1 MAELDIG
8 NNYAVRQFIGEF
20 FENMAAKIFEA
31 KPIPAR
37 NFTKGEVHP
46 DLSCEKLDAW
56 LEVKATQE
64 SRYFKVYVSQV
75 EKYRELLRPVSFPH
89 SRLWYVFF
97 THTVFKISE
106 TYAEKTI
113 EDLSRDLVRSVSRIV
128 VLDFSVVDTLSR
140 QLKVLKEWT
149 EFGFPPFLKWDH
161 KINREFMEGPKN
173 KLIQIGLRPSDYAIK
188 KNLIEVAHGRVKH
201 TAPIVLVV
209 KK

>member
-1 MAELDIG
+1 MAELDIS

-31 KPIPAR
+31 ELIPAR
-37 NFTKGEVHP
+37 NFAKGEVHP
-46 DLSCEKLDAW
+46 DLSCNKLDAW

-64 SRYFKVYVSQV
+64 SRYFKVYVDQI
-75 EKYRELLRPVSFPH
+75 EKYRELLRPVPFPH

-113 EDLSRDLVRSVSRIV
+113 GQLSRDLVRSIPRIV
-128 VLDFSVVDTLSR
+128 VLDFSIVDALSR
-140 QLKVLKEWT
+140 QLEILKEWR
-149 EFGFPPFLKWDH
+149 EFGFPPFLRWEH
-161 KINREFMEGPKN
+161 KINREFMDEPKN
-173 KLIQIGLRPSDYAIK
+173 KLIQIGLKPSDYSIK
-188 KNLIEVAHGRVKH
+188 KSVIELTYKRVKH
-201 TAPIVLVV
+201 TTPIVLVV

>member
-1 MAELDIG
+1 MAELDIS

-20 FENMAAKIFEA
+20 FENMTAKMFEA
-31 KPIPAR
+31 ELIPAR

-46 DLSCEKLDAW
+46 DLSCNKLDAW

-64 SRYFKVYVSQV
+64 SRYFKVYMNQV
-75 EKYRELLRPVSFPH
+75 EKYRELLRPVPFPH

-106 TYAEKTI
+106 TYAQKTV
-113 EDLSRDLVRSVSRIV
+113 EDLSRDLVRSIPRIV
-128 VLDFSVVDTLSR
+128 VLDFSIVDTLSR
-140 QLKVLKEWT
+140 QLKILKKWT
-149 EFGFPPFLKWDH
+149 EVGFPPFLRWEH
-161 KINREFMEGPKN
+161 KINREFMEEPKN
-173 KLIQIGLRPSDYAIK
+173 KLVRIGLKPSDYTIK
-188 KNLIEVAHGRVKH
+188 KNTIELSHGRVKH